1 MDFLLSASCFYDKGK
16 NRIGFGTLHRVDIA
30 EFFLGIFFLFEPRIR
45 LQGIKPILSAYF
57 LRHQRSKNLQFIRC
71 KIFGFVAKPLL
82 IQRSL
87 ELGKLAYIYIFR
99 FSFILVQNPQ
109 FSTQLQKSFEI
120 SKPHFVSIDVNS
132 VSAFGI
138 ETTCISPVFHE
149 INPVLLGKI
158 SRLCPLV
165 PNLKMLVLPNLR
177 QKPLYQIQTTV
188 SRLEY
193 IVLIYWKIH
202 CV

>member
-16 NRIGFGTLHRVDIA
+16 NRIGFGTLHCVDIA
-30 EFFLGIFFLFEPRIR
+30 EFFLGVFFLFEPRIR
-45 LQGIKPILSAYF
+45 LQGVKSIPSTHF
-57 LRHQRSKNLQFIRC
+57 LRHQRSKNLQLVRC
-71 KIFGFVAKPLL
+71 KIFGFVAKSLL
-82 IQRSL
+82 IEFSL
-87 ELGKLAYIYIFR
+87 KLGKLAYAYIFR
-99 FSFILVQNPQ
+99 FGFILVQNPQ

-120 SKPHFVSIDVNS
+120 SKSHFVGINVDS

-138 ETTCISPVFHE
+138 ETSRVSPVFHE

-158 SRLCPLV
+158 SRLGSLV
-165 PNLKMLVLPNLR
+165 PYFKMLVLPNLR
-177 QKPLYQIQTTV
+177 QKPLYQIQTAV

>member
-45 LQGIKPILSAYF
+45 LQGIKPIPSAYF
-57 LRHQRSKNLQFIRC
+57 LRHQRSKNLQLVRC
-71 KIFGFVAKPLL
+71 KIFGFVAKSLL
-82 IQRSL
+82 VQRSL

-99 FSFILVQNPQ
+99 FSFIFVQNPQ
-109 FSTQLQKSFEI
+109 FSTQLQESFKI
-120 SKPHFVSIDVNS
+120 SKPHFVGVNMDP

-138 ETTCISPVFHE
+138 ETSRVSPVFYE
-149 INPVLLGKI
+149 INPVLPGKI
-158 SRLCPLV
+158 SRLCSLV
-165 PNLKMLVLPNLR
+165 PYFKMLVLPNLR
-177 QKPLYQIQTTV
+177 QKPLYQVQTAV

-193 IVLIYWKIH
+193 IVLIYWEIH
-202 CV
+202 FL